1 MWRARRA
8 RGRLTHQ
15 VAFPAEGAASW
26 SDAERATAQGSA
38 LSAMS
43 LLRQAVRQDPRHAYA
58 ATRLADLL
66 IQQGQLAGGQALLRG
81 VQAHLPR
88 DAPMHL
94 MRNRVN
100 VDALSH
106 SDDAGHGRSST
117 QPGEPA

>member
-1 MWRARRA
+1 MWRARRV

-58 ATRLADLL
+58 VMRLADLL
-66 IQQGQLAGGQALLRG
+66 IQRASWREVKPSCAACRPTCRATHRCTSCGTG
-81 VQAHLPR
+81 
-88 DAPMHL
+88 
-94 MRNRVN
+94 
-100 VDALSH
+100 
-106 SDDAGHGRSST
+106 
-117 QPGEPA
+117 